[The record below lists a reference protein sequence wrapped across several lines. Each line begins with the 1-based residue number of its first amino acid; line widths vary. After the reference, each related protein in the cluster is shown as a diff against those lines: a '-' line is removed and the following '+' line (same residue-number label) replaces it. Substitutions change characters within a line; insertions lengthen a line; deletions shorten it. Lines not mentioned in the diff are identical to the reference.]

1 MSEDLTK
8 KLANGDTETRILTAV
23 QNIEALFRSS
33 FDQLVSWVSSID
45 ARLKNL
51 EQRVEE
57 RLHDTRPIWH
67 KVVAD
72 IGELQSSHKRFEQGQ
87 DGLRAEIRELNNTV
101 RNVDRDQIVI
111 NDSLRRIQ
119 LDLHKFDER
128 LNKCEINRRAPNSST

>member
-8 KLANGDTETRILTAV
+8 KLPKEDAETRILAAV
-23 QNIEALFRSS
+23 QNIEKIFRSS

-45 ARLKNL
+45 ARLKHL
-51 EQRVEE
+51 EQKVEE

-72 IGELQSSHKRFEQGQ
+72 IGELQSSQTRFEQGQ
-87 DGLRAEIRELNNTV
+87 DGLRAEIRELNSAVRTV
-101 RNVDRDQIVI
+101 SRDQIVI

-119 LDLHKFDER
+119 LDLHNFDER
-128 LNKCEINRRAPNSST
+128 LDKCETNRRAPKTST

>member
-45 ARLKNL
+45 SRLKHL
-51 EQRVEE
+51 EQKVEE

-72 IGELQSSHKRFEQGQ
+72 IGELQSSQNRFEQGQ
-87 DGLRAEIRELNNTV
+87 DGLRTEIRELNSTV

-111 NDSLRRIQ
+111 NDSLRKIQ
-119 LDLHKFDER
+119 LDLHNFDER
-128 LNKCEINRRAPNSST
+128 LHRCETNRRAPNSPT

>member
-8 KLANGDTETRILTAV
+8 KLPKEDVETHILAAV
-23 QNIEALFRSS
+23 QNIEKIFRSS

-45 ARLKNL
+45 VRLKHL

-72 IGELQSSHKRFEQGQ
+72 IGEPQSSQTRFEQGQ
-87 DGLRAEIRELNNTV
+87 DGLRAEIRELNSAIRTV
-101 RNVDRDQIVI
+101 NRDQIVI
-111 NDSLRRIQ
+111 NDSLGRIQ
-119 LDLHKFDER
+119 LDLHNFDEG
-128 LNKCEINRRAPNSST
+128 LDKCETNRRVPNSST